1 MSEKQKAKHL
11 ADREAAEAAYNSL
24 NVPAVVGPTPDG
36 LGLWEGGIA
45 HSSIDGHKAKAQ
57 RTGDTKNTPGTD
69 YPSKINETHQ
79 KKYPLYEDENG
90 KLWSHNA
97 ATKEWDIPYEP
108 TPVA

>member
-1 MSEKQKAKHL
+1 MSEKQRAKHI

-24 NVPAVVGPTPDG
+24 NVPVAVGPTPDS

-69 YPSKINETHQ
+69 YASKINETHQ
-79 KKYPLYEDENG
+79 KGYVK
-90 KLWSHNA
+90 
-97 ATKEWDIPYEP
+97 P
-108 TPVA
+108 TPAA

>member
-1 MSEKQKAKHL
+1 MTAKQRLKHIADNTPAPTDGTQSEL
-11 ADREAAEAAYNSL
+11 TAAE
-24 NVPAVVGPTPDG
+24 PTPDG
-36 LGLWEGGIA
+36 LGAWEGGKT
-45 HSSIDGHKAKAQ
+45 HGSIDGHKAKAQ